1 MVTAGML
8 MVVYIHIVSINEKE
22 YKNNIEFSER

>member
-1 MVTAGML
+1 MMMVGML
-8 MVVYIHIVSINEKE
+8 NVVHIVSINEKE

>member
-8 MVVYIHIVSINEKE
+8 MVVYIVSIKEKE